1 MPNSLLSLP
10 SSLLLLL
17 SSSYLATAEPWP
29 YNLPKHEKYWP
40 EHEEFVKRDAY
51 IQQRMAGQS
60 PAGVQKMSSDPG
72 EKFYLGYWQFEAA
85 SAEMGRDESADNFS
99 GRAQAVNVDADEQY
113 SNASLA
119 EDILPPLLLHSETP
133 NSGRSLLRFLQRNL
147 LEKRD
152 FQCPT
157 GTNSCANIDRPNS
170 CCPSSETCV
179 IVEDTG
185 LGDVGCCPAGGTCSG
200 GVSSCNTA
208 AGYTSCPDSDNGGCC
223 IPGYTCQDVGY
234 LGAALTRYRR
244 REQHCHY
251 DYNPPPLD
259 FDDQHS
265 DKFNI
270 KR

>member
-85 SAEMGRDESADNFS
+85 SAETGRDESADNFS

-113 SNASLA
+113 SNA
-119 EDILPPLLLHSETP
+119 
-133 NSGRSLLRFLQRNL
+133 
-147 LEKRD
+147 
-152 FQCPT
+152 
-157 GTNSCANIDRPNS
+157 
-170 CCPSSETCV
+170 
-179 IVEDTG
+179 
-185 LGDVGCCPAGGTCSG
+185 
-200 GVSSCNTA
+200 
-208 AGYTSCPDSDNGGCC
+208 
-223 IPGYTCQDVGY
+223 
-234 LGAALTRYRR
+234 R